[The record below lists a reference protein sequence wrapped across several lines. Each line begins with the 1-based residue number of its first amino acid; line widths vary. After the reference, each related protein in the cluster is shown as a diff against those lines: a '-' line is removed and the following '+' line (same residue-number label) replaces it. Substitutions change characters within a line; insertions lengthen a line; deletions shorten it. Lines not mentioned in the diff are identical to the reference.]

1 MRRKI
6 SRDRARQRADARLQE
21 DVCRELSVFLRRF
34 RGERRISLH
43 DPERDLRVAVE
54 RRVLHQHPALLLC
67 HRRRMAHRI
76 IVVVCRERGLCAE
89 AANVREALG
98 RAALGHKNVCKETE
112 QLRRPCNAAPVI
124 AVRRRDEDDI
134 AETLA
139 VRRLLQVLIGHLA
152 LGQTQILREITR
164 HGITRP
170 EGLER
175 MPPDAKRCRKPH
187 EICERGR
194 LIPRNSP
201 MELCRTRGGLLTE
214 CRDIG

>member
-1 MRRKI
+1 M
-6 SRDRARQRADARLQE
+6 
-21 DVCRELSVFLRRF
+21 
-34 RGERRISLH
+34 
-43 DPERDLRVAVE
+43 
-54 RRVLHQHPALLLC
+54 
-67 HRRRMAHRI
+67 
-76 IVVVCRERGLCAE
+76 
-89 AANVREALG
+89 
-98 RAALGHKNVCKETE
+98 CKETE

-175 MPPDAKRCRKPH
+175 IEAKALALILYRKPPDAKRCRKPH